1 MKVVH
6 VCTADKGGAGIAA
19 VRLHKAL
26 LAQGVNSSFLSLY
39 CSGTTP
45 AHACYKTK
53 PPLTYLQKLKS
64 KLGIPVLTS
73 EKNAN
78 ILKTFHAN
86 YEIFSFPESD
96 YKIEQH
102 PLLKDADIINL
113 HWVSGFLNYPTF
125 FNAIKKPIVWTLH
138 DMNPF
143 LGGFHYMGDKVRN
156 TEVMGNLEKS
166 LLEIKVNSYILSNIN
181 LIAPSKWLYN
191 EVKKSV
197 FKNHNSQVIYNSLD
211 MSVFKLQS
219 ASVARQFFN
228 LPENKTIILFV
239 AQDTGNFR
247 KGFDL
252 LSESLNNLPLT
263 NDIVLVCVGAKST
276 PLNIPK
282 NCIFIDTISEENK
295 MSLLYAAADLYIL
308 PSREDNLPNVML
320 ESLSCG
326 TPVIAFSNGGM
337 KEIIKNG
344 FNGFIADDCNSE
356 NLSNAISKGL
366 QFIKNMNRLEIRKDA
381 ETIFESEIQSKAYIN
396 LYQQLL

>member
-6 VCTADKGGAGIAA
+6 VCTSDKGGAGIAA

-26 LAQGVNSSFLSLY
+26 LAQGVESTFLSLY

-53 PPLTYLQKLKS
+53 SKFTYFQRLKN
-64 KLGIPVLTS
+64 KLGIPVLVS
-73 EKNAN
+73 EKNTI
-78 ILKTFHAN
+78 ILKSFNAN
-86 YEIFSFPESD
+86 YEIFSFPDSD
-96 YKIEQH
+96 YEVEQH

-125 FNAIKKPIVWTLH
+125 FNAVKKPIVWTLH
-138 DMNPF
+138 DMNPL

-156 TEVMGNLEKS
+156 EKAMGELEKS
-166 LLEIKVNSYILSNIN
+166 LMKIKENSYNLSNIN
-181 LIAPSKWLYN
+181 VITPSEWLFN
-191 EVKKSV
+191 EVKKSI
-197 FKNHNSQVIYNSLD
+197 FKNQNCQVIYNSLD
-211 MSVFKLQS
+211 MTVFKLQS
-219 ASVARQFFN
+219 VSVARQFFN
-228 LPENKTIILFV
+228 LPENKIIMLFV

-252 LSESLNNLPLT
+252 LKESLNNLHLSD
-263 NDIVLVCVGAKST
+263 DIVIVSVGAKSSQ
-276 PLNIPK
+276 LNIPK
-282 NCIFIDTISEENK
+282 NCIFIDTISDEK
-295 MSLLYAAADLYIL
+295 QMSLLYAAADLYIL

-344 FNGFIADDCNSE
+344 FNGFLADDCNAE
-356 NLSNAISKGL
+356 NLTDAISKGL
-366 QFIKNMNRLEIRKDA
+366 QFIKEMNRSEISKDA
-381 ETIFESEIQSKAYIN
+381 ETLFAPEIQSKAYIK